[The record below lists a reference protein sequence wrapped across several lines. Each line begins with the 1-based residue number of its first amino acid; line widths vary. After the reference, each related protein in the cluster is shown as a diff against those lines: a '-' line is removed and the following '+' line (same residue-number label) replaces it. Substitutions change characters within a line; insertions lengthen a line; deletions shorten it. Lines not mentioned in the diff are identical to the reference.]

1 MGKRLLFGR
10 LPLLLVGV
18 VALCLMGQPAFAQ
31 EGGIE
36 APPQPVT
43 IHVVQAGETLSSIA
57 LLYGTSVE
65 ALREANNLG
74 DLEDIEVGQR
84 LLIFRGGFASALR
97 EGRSVTIGLGDT
109 LDALAVRYGVSREQ
123 LALMNRVVNPDSLY
137 AGQTLL
143 IPESTRLP
151 AACTGSVIR
160 LSEGDSL
167 LRLALRTNSNVVA
180 LRLCNKVSM
189 IVAGTVLLVP
199 DESTSQPSLFAPWE
213 RIILHP
219 LPLEQGHSGGLQVS
233 TSEAGTLQAIF
244 LGKELNVVSTDGVL
258 HQAVLG
264 IDRWTAPGLYPL
276 SLIFRDGA
284 GRTWTYTRLVSV
296 AGGSYPSQREVIRLS
311 AEDMALLSDP
321 LAIQQ
326 ESLYIQ
332 QSMTG
337 FTPERHW
344 DGVFLLPTAGV
355 LTSGFGTVR
364 DYNVAGFGNFHTGA
378 DLAARVGT
386 FIYAPADGVVVD
398 TGLLDVRGYVTIIDH
413 GWGVYTGYWHQASI
427 LVNPGDVVTAGQ
439 QIGTVGNTGLSTA
452 SHLHWEM
459 WVAGVQVDPL
469 QWVREAFP

>member
-1 MGKRLLFGR
+1 MSLLR
-10 LPLLLVGV
+10 KWPLLLAWIAVLSLAGQS
-18 VALCLMGQPAFAQ
+18 ALAQ

-36 APPQPVT
+36 PSLQPVT

-57 LLYGTSVE
+57 SLYGTTVE
-65 ALREANNLG
+65 VLQEANG
-74 DLEDIEVGQR
+74 LEGAEDVEVGRR
-84 LLIFRGGFASALR
+84 LVISRR
-97 EGRSVTIGLGDT
+97 VTAPEVWAGQPITVGLGDT
-109 LDALAVRYGVSREQ
+109 LDVLAVRYGVSREQ
-123 LALMNRVVNPDSLY
+123 LGLVNKVVNPDSLY
-137 AGQTLL
+137 AGQTLY
-143 IPESTRLP
+143 IPDSIGPLAEDMS
-151 AACTGSVIR
+151 SVIR

-180 LRLCNKVSM
+180 LMVYNKIANASM
-189 IVAGTVLLVP
+189 VMPGTVLLVP
-199 DESTSQPSLFAPWE
+199 DEGASQSFLLVPWK
-213 RIILHP
+213 RITMHP
-219 LPLEQGHSGGLQVS
+219 LPLEQGHSGGLQVI

-244 LGKELNVVSTDGVL
+244 LGKELNIISADGVL

-276 SLIFRDGA
+276 SLIFQDGN

-296 AGGSYPSQREVIRLS
+296 ERGGYPSQTETIRLS

-326 ESLYIQ
+326 ESLYVQ
-332 QSMTG
+332 QNMTG
-337 FTPERHW
+337 FSPERYW

-355 LTSGFGTVR
+355 LTSGFGTAR
-364 DYNVAGFGNFHTGA
+364 NYNMAGFGNFHTGA

-386 FIYAPADGVVVD
+386 LIYAPADGVVVD
-398 TGLLDVRGYVTIIDH
+398 TGLLDVRGYITIIDH

-459 WVAGVQVDPL
+459 WVGGVQVDPL